1 MFCRPDNLF
10 LPESELNTPVRCLFL
25 QEHFLNL
32 LVAGRNACN
41 DILTDESVSAFI
53 LESKSGKFH
62 CAEDKQ
68 YGHSSPCFVM
78 YRSIYTDG
86 VGYCLSAQGLTRAS
100 IR

>member
-1 MFCRPDNLF
+1 M
-10 LPESELNTPVRCLFL
+10 L
-25 QEHFLNL
+25 Q
-32 LVAGRNACN
+32 GNACN

-68 YGHSSPCFVM
+68 YRHSLPCFVM
-78 YRSIYTDG
+78 YRSIYTGG